1 MKSRTGLV
9 ATLALLPLAAAAGD
23 YLGTLKLPK
32 GGVPGP
38 AALYSFTTLSEPPA
52 PASTTLP
59 PERPLRLKLGYR
71 YSRYFSLEGE
81 LNDVARAPADL
92 FTTMEPSAS
101 PFRSSSYGVD
111 TVATLPVWR
120 FSFYGRMGAYHGEP
134 GFPFAAYSTSLVGDS
149 ASRNHWRYGLGVR
162 YDFTSSLGVRAQVER
177 YSPLG
182 SPLGTESDADLF
194 SIGLSWRF

>member
-1 MKSRTGLV
+1 MKPRTVV
-9 ATLALLPLAAAAGD
+9 AALLALLPLAAAAGD
-23 YLGTLKLPK
+23 YVGVLKVPK
-32 GGVPGP
+32 AGIPAPG
-38 AALYSFTTLSEPPA
+38 ALYSFTTLSDPPA
-52 PASTTLP
+52 TGTAL
-59 PERPLRLKLGYR
+59 PERPMRLKLGYQ
-71 YSRYFSLEGE
+71 YSRYFSVEGE
-81 LNDVARAPADL
+81 LNDVARAPGDL
-92 FTTMEPSAS
+92 FTTTDPSAS

-134 GFPFAAYSTSLVGDS
+134 GFPFAAYSTSLLGDA

-182 SPLGTESDADLF
+182 SPLGTEPDADLF